1 MSVRPHFCCWSV
13 LLLFVA
19 VGTSASDPSEAA
31 RVQQIVLDRQIL
43 QKQLLFNQDVT
54 RFETSH
60 HRGIVFPCG
69 GARQL
74 ANAYV
79 GLRVIRNYHLCD
91 LPVEIAYYG
100 SHEMDDYHRF
110 LFQVNSGTLSSQA

>member
-1 MSVRPHFCCWSV
+1 MSAWQHVCSWGV
-13 LLLFVA
+13 LVLFVV
-19 VGTSASDPSEAA
+19 VGTTASDSSEAA
-31 RVQQIVLDRQIL
+31 RLKTIVLDRQIL
-43 QKQLLFNQDVT
+43 QKQLLFDQHNAS
-54 RFETSH
+54 FETSQS
-60 HRGIVFPCG
+60 RGIVFPCG

-100 SHEMDDYHRF
+100 SHEMDDYHRT
-110 LFQVNSGTLSSQA
+110 LFQ